1 MKKSL
6 LILFVTSTVFALNQ
20 DAVVKKAPAEQDSDG
35 SIFDQAKPAGERQP
49 ARFQARQSNNSD
61 ADLAEALAL
70 AKSGRYAE
78 SSRRLFNLSY
88 SPRFQDRR
96 MQIKFMLGL
105 TLQKMNLPQL
115 AAFQYMTV
123 VKDGNSQ
130 FANQALERLSQ
141 VADRL
146 NDDSLLNY
154 AYSKIKI
161 DSFPRTQRDRLFLR
175 IGEFERRH
183 GQFAQAASTLGHVGP
198 GHYYAA
204 AKYQQGLAFAE
215 ANQPEKAANVFEQLI
230 DSRRN
235 ASVNDGLRAAGYMG
249 KARSLYQKKDW
260 DGSIAAYRE
269 IPKDTWPWHD
279 TLFESSWAM
288 LRSGRFRSAL
298 SNFHS
303 LHSAFYENTYLP
315 ESLILR
321 SIVYLYICKYDETE
335 KVLNLFGRM
344 YKPAYQKLDNLLRDT
359 GQKASDYFNTE
370 QKILTDYRKDPEG
383 TLSRSYAIPYVVASR
398 VSHEADFQR
407 SYVYVRMLA
416 QERNTVNNLPASWR
430 GSPIG
435 QYSRK
440 VLDVRL
446 AKAHQ
451 HAGRQIHSH
460 LIAIHNELLDLLEQE
475 GFIRYE
481 IINGR
486 KEELKKRIAGKE
498 LPATQIDATNERAY
512 YIQNGFEY
520 WPFRGEYWL
529 DELGNYHY
537 VGTQSCH

>member
-6 LILFVTSTVFALNQ
+6 LILLITTTTVFALNQ
-20 DAVVKKAPAEQDSDG
+20 DTPVKKTPAKSASGSDDSAA
-35 SIFDQAKPAGERQP
+35 FDTPKNRGPAAYRVGGDQ
-49 ARFQARQSNNSD
+49 
-61 ADLAEALAL
+61 DLARALSL
-70 AKSGRYAE
+70 AKAGRYAE
-78 SSRRLFNLSY
+78 ASQRLFTLSY
-88 SPRFQDRR
+88 SPRFLDKR
-96 MQIKFMLGL
+96 MQIKFVLGL

-115 AAFQYMTV
+115 AAFQYMSV
-123 VKDGNSQ
+123 VKAGNSKYV
-130 FANQALERLSQ
+130 NQSLEKLSQ

-154 AYSKIKI
+154 AYSKVKI
-161 DSFPRTQRDRLFLR
+161 DNFPRSQRDRLFLR

-183 GQFAQAASTLGHVGP
+183 GQFSQAASTLDHVGP

-204 AKYQQGLAFAE
+204 AKYQEGLAFAE
-215 ANQPEKAANVFEQLI
+215 ANLPDRAANVFEQLI
-230 DSRRN
+230 ESRRN
-235 ASVNDGLRAAGYMG
+235 AGANDSVRAAGYMG

-260 DGSIAAYRE
+260 DGAIAAYRE
-269 IPKDTWPWHD
+269 VPKDTWPWHD

-335 KVLNLFGRM
+335 KVLNLFSRM
-344 YKPAYQKLDNLLRDT
+344 YKPAYQKIDAMLRDSSV
-359 GQKASDYFNTE
+359 KASDYFNVE
-370 QKILTDYRKDPEG
+370 QKILIDYKKDPQM
-383 TLSRSYAIPYVVASR
+383 TLARSYAIPYVVANR
-398 VSHEADFQR
+398 ISHEADFQR
-407 SYVYVRMLA
+407 SYVYARMLA
-416 QERNTVNNLPASWR
+416 QERSIVDRLPAAWR
-430 GSPIG
+430 GSPLG
-435 QYSRK
+435 QYARK
-440 VLDVRL
+440 VLDTRL
-446 AKAHQ
+446 SKAHQ
-451 HAGRQIHSH
+451 HAGRQIHAH
-460 LIAIHNELLDLLEQE
+460 MIAIHNELLDLLEQE

-498 LPATQIDATNERAY
+498 LPNTQIDADNERDY
-512 YIQNGFEY
+512 YVQNGFEY

-529 DELGNYHY
+529 DELGNYNY
-537 VGTQSCH
+537 VGTQSCN

>member
-6 LILFVTSTVFALNQ
+6 LILFLTTTVFALNQ
-20 DAVVKKAPAEQDSDG
+20 DAAVTKAAPAADPESSSAD
-35 SIFDQAKPAGERQP
+35 FDQNKTDRKPARLSVTGDRE
-49 ARFQARQSNNSD
+49 
-61 ADLAEALAL
+61 LATALAL
-70 AKSGRYAE
+70 AKNNRFAE
-78 SSRRLFNLSY
+78 ASRLLFALSY
-88 SPRFQDRR
+88 SPRYQDRR
-96 MQIKFMLGL
+96 MQIKFLLGL
-105 TLQKMNLPQL
+105 TLQKMNMPQL

-123 VKDGNSQ
+123 VKDGNSK
-130 FANQALERLSQ
+130 FANQALEKLSQ

-154 AYSKIKI
+154 AYSKVKI
-161 DSFPRTQRDRLFLR
+161 DNFPRSQRDRLFLR

-183 GQFAQAASTLGHVGP
+183 GQFAQAATTLDHVGP

-204 AKYQQGLAFAE
+204 AKYQEGLAFAE
-215 ANQPEKAANVFEQLI
+215 ANQPDRAANVFQQLI
-230 DSRRN
+230 ESRRN
-235 ASVNDGLRAAGYMG
+235 AGPSDGVRAAGYMG

-260 DGSIAAYRE
+260 DGAIAAYRE
-269 IPKDTWPWHD
+269 VPKDTWPWHD

-321 SIVYLYICKYDETE
+321 AIVYLYICKYDETE
-335 KVLNLFGRM
+335 KVLNLFSRM
-344 YKPAYQKLDNLLRDT
+344 YKPAYQKLDALLRDNS
-359 GQKASDYFNTE
+359 QKASDYFNTE
-370 QKILTDYRKDPEG
+370 QKILTDYRKDPEA
-383 TLSRSYAIPYVVASR
+383 TLARSYAIPYVVASR

-416 QERNTVNNLPASWR
+416 QERNTVNNMPGGWR
-430 GSPIG
+430 SSPLG
-435 QYSRK
+435 QYARK

-446 AKAHQ
+446 GKAHQ

-460 LIAIHNELLDLLEQE
+460 LINIHNELLDLLEQE

-498 LPATQIDATNERAY
+498 LPDAQIDAGNERDY